1 VIAAEQSD
9 GQVVLVLGAIFAT
22 VVVVRWVWM
31 VALPAMA
38 LALLRRWYAAK
49 GRTRLG
55 IVVTPI
61 ALGWAWLEA
70 KLLLYVLAPIAFFLT
85 ARTLYRYW
93 VWRPHFIV
101 HIAPV
106 HKVVAPVLGYPL
118 EMNPEHY
125 LDIPI
130 GLLDGE
136 GAITVTLPDGYWP
149 TERDKGEIVTR
160 ITTTLNLKD
169 VRTDWRL
176 NGINRHLHICR
187 RDRSVP
193 EVVEFDE
200 AFRELLEAAPA
211 HRKLVGY
218 TTGDKPFYLDFLD
231 ENPHVLLSCLTGWG
245 KTTALGIMLADE
257 LHKGGEVALLD
268 IKFGSM
274 RWAYGLPGV
283 TYARTV
289 EVIHDTLM
297 KIGRELGKRR
307 EKLGETEYT
316 KDPSFTR
323 LFIVI
328 EEINALIEELRDYWT
343 ERRAE
348 IKAECK
354 EAGVPFTEPLKS
366 PAIKAYKQV
375 LLMGRQLGINLVAIA
390 QRAEANDVGGS
401 VPRSQMGTVVMGW
414 ADPATWAMLA
424 KQHAYHSHNGRRG
437 HAYVSRGKFLAEVQ
451 FVKASPHE
459 LREWANSGKEPATAL
474 SQASQGKSDPSH
486 LGASRPGVLGQPVL
500 TLVHDE
506 DPGPAGVTLRAM
518 SSDYGE
524 DGGLVPEKLTSLQ
537 KESRR
542 DALFPRPLGD
552 ADASGAFRYDAEQVI
567 AWSSNRPVNARR
579 QRRSG

>member
-1 VIAAEQSD
+1 MTAIQQAQI
-9 GQVVLVLGAIFAT
+9 VLILFGVGLLFAWWAWHVL
-22 VVVVRWVWM
+22 
-31 VALPAMA
+31 LPAIAM
-38 LALLRRWYAAK
+38 ALLRRWYAAK
-49 GRTRLG
+49 GWTRLG

-70 KLLLYVLAPIAFFLT
+70 KVLLYVFVPVALFLAGRTFL
-85 ARTLYRYW
+85 RFW
-93 VWRPHFIV
+93 WWRPHYLV
-101 HIAPV
+101 NVLPLHEVLAPQ
-106 HKVVAPVLGYPL
+106 LGLPL
-118 EMNPEHY
+118 EMNPLNY
-125 LDIPI
+125 LDIPV
-130 GLLDGE
+130 GKLEGE
-136 GAITVTLPDGYWP
+136 GGITVTLPRGYWP
-149 TERDKGEIVTR
+149 SEKEKTEVVSR
-160 ITTTLNLKD
+160 ISGTLALSEF
-169 VRTDWRL
+169 RTDWRL
-176 NGINRHLHICR
+176 NGVSRHLHICSK
-187 RDRSVP
+187 DRSVP
-193 EVVEFDE
+193 ESVAFDD

-424 KQHAYHSHNGRRG
+424 KQHAYHPHNGRRG

-451 FVKASPHE
+451 FVKASPRE
-459 LREWANSGKEPATAL
+459 LREWASCGETPASAL
-474 SQASQGKSDPSH
+474 SQASQGNRVPSD
-486 LGASRPGVLGQPVL
+486 LGSSRPGVLGQPVL
-500 TLVHDE
+500 TLVQDAE
-506 DPGPAGVTLRAM
+506 PEPAGMTLRAM

-542 DALFPRPLGD
+542 DALFPKPLGE

-567 AWSSNRPVNARR
+567 AWSSNRPVNVRR